1 LLAAGF
7 VVVLLPAVG
16 FPRTW
21 PVVPILWGGVALA
34 FGIDA
39 VLSPRRENLTLDVRA
54 PEMLYIGER
63 DRLGLT
69 VRTLAKR
76 SLSMRATVDLSDE
89 LEPQPEARGRASG
102 GEVEL
107 DWDLVPSRRG
117 TVEIEKIWLTYAG
130 PLGLWAWSVVREI
143 AIEIPVLPNLRL
155 VRSAAIRFFS
165 DRSFRTGLKIERYK
179 GDGTEFES
187 LKDFLIGDDSRAI
200 DWKAS
205 ARHRRLLCRQ
215 YRAERNH
222 QIILAVDT
230 GHLMCEPLGG
240 IPKLDHGLNAALLL
254 AYVCLTSGDRV
265 GLFTF
270 DARVGPRA
278 APMGGVRSM
287 SALTHM
293 TSAIEYTHEETNF
306 TLGLTTLSQDLR
318 KRSLVVLLT
327 DFVDTVTAELM
338 VENVDRM
345 RRRHV
350 VVFVSLRDPLLTRL
364 TAATPSGAG
373 ALNRAVVAQ
382 SFLRDREVVHRR
394 LARMGIFVLD
404 VEPHR
409 IGPAL
414 INQYL
419 DVKRREL
426 V

>member
-1 LLAAGF
+1 MAVGFLA
-7 VVVLLPAVG
+7 VLLPTVG
-16 FPRTW
+16 FPTTW
-21 PVVPILWGGVALA
+21 PVVPFFWGGVALA

-39 VLSPRRENLTLDVRA
+39 VLSPRRKSLTFDVRA
-54 PEMLYIGER
+54 PETLYIGER
-63 DRLGLT
+63 DRLRVS
-69 VRTLAKR
+69 VRLPTRR
-76 SLSMRATVDLSDE
+76 SLSVRAMVDLSDD
-89 LEPQPEARGRASG
+89 LEPQPEARGRVSG
-102 GEVEL
+102 EL
-107 DWDLVPSRRG
+107 AELEWDLVPARRG
-117 TVEIEKIWLTYAG
+117 TVEVEKVWVTYSG
-130 PLGLWAWSVVREI
+130 PLGLWSWPAVRELG
-143 AIEIPVLPNLRL
+143 IEIPVLPNLRL
-155 VRSAAIRFFS
+155 VRSTAIRFFA

-187 LKDFLIGDDSRAI
+187 LKDFLVGDDQRAI

-230 GHLMCEPLGG
+230 GHLMCEPLQG

-287 SALTHM
+287 SALTHL

-318 KRSLVVLLT
+318 KRSLIVLLT

-338 VENVDRM
+338 VENVDRV

-350 VVFVSLRDPLLTRL
+350 VMFVSLRDPLLTEL
-364 TAATPSGAG
+364 TAGKPSGVA

-382 SFLRDREVVHRR
+382 SFVRDREIVHRR

-404 VEPHR
+404 VEPRR